1 MKPLNLDNS
10 PCSPIS
16 SNCVIWQGPDIACI
30 KLCKGD
36 TVSDV
41 VAKMATELC
50 EILDT
55 LNVNNY
61 DLSCFNLT
69 SCAPDDFQALI
80 NFLIGKICALENL
93 PTPTPTP
100 DGSGCP
106 TDCFVTVTPCL
117 ATSPN
122 QVMNLVDYVNLL
134 ATTICNIISDIDIL
148 QSSVDNLN
156 LQVQALQTT
165 VDGLTNYTTPSFSI
179 SCDIGTLTEPN
190 SYPINEILE
199 EFINNVWCPMNV
211 ALVGPAGSA
220 SDLTNAIATQ
230 CVLGT
235 DTALINQFTSPTT
248 IAIEYAGSWISPAVS
263 LADSIRN
270 LWIALC
276 DVRNAEIMEYEVT
289 TTDDITINTSVV
301 GAMTT
306 FEIGRTPILNSY
318 QEAISSLDITTDPG
332 FVDLTYFMPV
342 AYNALTYTNTSGVAK
357 DFLVRVS
364 YDTLA
369 QYNGAGPFAQASIGN
384 WVDGAIT
391 KNNAAAIYE
400 VAGFTNIGAYLVDSV
415 TNTVIDAVTPE
426 TVVTTPSGNPVVT
439 TVGATARIPRNVS
452 FFKKV
457 NLANGESVQ
466 LKFRAKSGEPAR
478 LLQAQFYIEE
488 IR

>member
-16 SNCVIWQGPDIACI
+16 SNCVIWQGPDLACI

-41 VAKMATELC
+41 VAKLATELC
-50 EILDT
+50 DILDT
-55 LNVNNY
+55 LNINNY

-69 SCAPDDFQALI
+69 SCAPADFQALI
-80 NFLIGKICALENL
+80 NFLIEKICALENL

-106 TDCFVTVTPCL
+106 TDCFVTVAPCL

-134 ATTICNIISDIDIL
+134 ATTICNITTDIDIL
-148 QSSVDNLN
+148 QSSVNNLN
-156 LQVQALQTT
+156 LQVEALQTI

-199 EFINNVWCPMNV
+199 EFINNVWCPMNI

-220 SDLTNAIATQ
+220 SNLTNAIATQ

-248 IAIEYAGSWISPAVS
+248 IAIQYAGSWISPAVS
-263 LADSIRN
+263 LADSIKN
-270 LWIALC
+270 LWVALC

-289 TTDDITINTSVV
+289 TANDITVTTTVV

-306 FEIGRTPILNSY
+306 FDIGRTPKLYSY
-318 QEAISSLDITTDPG
+318 QEAISTIDLVTDPN

-342 AYNALTYTNTSGVAK
+342 AYAALTYTNTSGSTK

-364 YDTLA
+364 YDTLSKYDLA
-369 QYNGAGPFAQASIGN
+369 GAFFQPSMGN

-391 KNNAAAIYE
+391 KNNAAPIYE
-400 VAGFTNIGAYLVDSV
+400 TAGVTHIGTYLVDSV
-415 TNTVIDAVTPE
+415 TNTIVNEGTVE
-426 TVVTTPSGNPVVT
+426 KVVTTPSGNAVT
-439 TVGATARIPRNVS
+439 TSVGAAAILPRNVS
-452 FFKKV
+452 FFKMV
-457 NLANGESVQ
+457 SLANGESVQ
-466 LKFRAKSGEPAR
+466 LKFRAKAGNKAT
-478 LLQAQFYIEE
+478 LLQAQLFVEE
-488 IR
+488 IK